1 MPDFDDDLRSLAGH
15 GQRTGRLDPAATIR
29 RRADRRRRQR
39 HAATGALGVVLLGAL
54 TFGIAAIRPDALPP
68 NPPAA
73 STSVSVAPVPTT
85 TTTTT
90 TPPSAAPS
98 SSASSAPPSSPSSAP
113 PSSAPSTTPSKTT
126 TSSNTSGGIFSG
138 TRQVYLLPKN
148 NEATVAVDSSMNAG
162 LSDAFD
168 DRALFVFTPN
178 GGRYSIKTAKLR
190 VNNDPANETFCLAV
204 KNGTVIATAC
214 DSGDSNQLFYVTR
227 SGTTTST
234 DKATYSIRTKD
245 YVFLRVATPSSNL
258 TASKIDEGTAD
269 AGTDFVLP
277 DQGKAA
283 LPALD

>member
-1 MPDFDDDLRSLAGH
+1 MSSSSGLGS
-15 GQRTGRLDPAATIR
+15 PAAT
-29 RRADRRRRQR
+29 
-39 HAATGALGVVLLGAL
+39 
-54 TFGIAAIRPDALPP
+54 
-68 NPPAA
+68 
-73 STSVSVAPVPTT
+73 
-85 TTTTT
+85 
-90 TPPSAAPS
+90 PS
-98 SSASSAPPSSPSSAP
+98 SRVPSPSS
-113 PSSAPSTTPSKTT
+113 TTASPAKSPAKATT
-126 TSSNTSGGIFSG
+126 TSASGGVLSG
-138 TRQVYLLPKN
+138 TRQVFILPKN
-148 NEATVAVDSSMNAG
+148 NEATVAVDKSMNAG

-214 DSGDSNQLFYVTR
+214 DSGDDNQLFYVTR

-277 DQGKAA
+277 DKGNAS